1 MELGSA
7 NHSEQLVLVWRRGHK
22 VVSTQPA
29 AVVEMLDLCSGALS
43 RSVRLLPDVSLL
55 CTLFSARGSC
65 KLEVKHSQLELHEPS
80 GSIVCSVPLE
90 LSQHTGV
97 GGDAAGAA
105 SDGANG
111 TLAKPLVLILPDGL
125 GTLRLALAARR
136 CLPRSARAAPS
147 CMRHVVPST

>member
-1 MELGSA
+1 VELGSA

-29 AVVEMLDLCSGALS
+29 AVVEMLDLCS
-43 RSVRLLPDVSLL
+43 
-55 CTLFSARGSC
+55 GSC